1 MSRVVA
7 AASLGGM
14 TTTTAP
20 TSSYSPGSGY
30 ARDVEYERLERQ
42 AALSFPR
49 EFELMIAHGLTR
61 TGTVI
66 DLGSGNGAVT
76 RRLREELPD
85 ATVYGSDVDAELL
98 ASVEP
103 PTLAIVDGTIPVPDG
118 SVDDIVMR
126 FVAQH
131 LRPALRAEVFAEIR
145 RVLRPGGRLHV
156 IDVDDSDAGH
166 SSGRVTRGLVE
177 LFSELR
183 AIQSADG
190 GDRQVVKKIPAE
202 LERAG
207 FIDVD
212 PVTSAVTTNDHPV
225 AAFSVHMGPDRYV
238 PLVAAGVLTIE
249 QLAVV
254 GWSWENFRRD
264 PEAFISINIHTVHAV
279 SPGPATTTHH
289 GS

>member
-118 SVDDIVMR
+118 SVECEVEG
-126 FVAQH
+126 
-131 LRPALRAEVFAEIR
+131 PSAEVER
-145 RVLRPGGRLHV
+145 WM
-156 IDVDDSDAGH
+156 D
-166 SSGRVTRGLVE
+166 
-177 LFSELR
+177 ELR
-183 AIQSADG
+183 KGPPMA
-190 GDRQVVKKIPAE
+190 RVETLQVDWIPVTGKF
-202 LERAG
+202 AG
-207 FIDVD
+207 F
-212 PVTSAVTTNDHPV
+212 
-225 AAFSVHMGPDRYV
+225 
-238 PLVAAGVLTIE
+238 
-249 QLAVV
+249 
-254 GWSWENFRRD
+254 
-264 PEAFISINIHTVHAV
+264 SIR
-279 SPGPATTTHH
+279 
-289 GS
+289 